1 MNALRRSFL
10 KLLGA
15 AGAAAV
21 TPGPALADRIRI
33 LPDGGGP
40 VDPGL
45 PGQVSPD
52 LQRTLGQLTVGP
64 GVTQAGLS
72 VLWLIG
78 GDSKGSAALP
88 AALEVLTLDEAR
100 ARGAL
105 TVVERAQASVP
116 DLIAENRGKA
126 HVLLLAG
133 EILIGGKQN
142 RVLREDL
149 LLPPLSGPRNV
160 SVYCVEQ
167 GRWNEGRKD
176 FESRSSV
183 VQPSVRSEVLR
194 KAEQGRIWSGVAAAS
209 RNLQAASPTGSYQAV
224 YDAPEV
230 KAHLDRATRSLEA
243 VPLPGVGR
251 RRGLRGPEPGRSGR
265 VPRRRALRPRV
276 AQAAA
281 RLRARRLPGRPERLG
296 RSGGA
301 KPRGGP
307 AARGRARGG
316 HPARERGGRTGSSS
330 SPSTSIAAPR
340 SSSRGRRCT
349 WRSCERRL
357 DRPRARAMMRPHA
370 EPRAGPSPPLSPA
383 RRRTAPMAARLPYL
397 DRAQVAPEI
406 QSVFDTLQRAA
417 GACSTSSGSWP
428 TTRGPCRRSIAWYP
442 RLREGPLD
450 LKLRYLAYVRA
461 SQLNRCRYCVTHNG
475 AAGRR
480 VGDPEGAAR
489 GAGRPSHEP
498 ALLRAR
504 AAGDQLCGGHDHRG
518 PGGRA
523 LVETLRQRLGP
534 EALVQL
540 TLTMAAA
547 NFTNR
552 FNEALGTELEREEA
566 RDG

>member
-21 TPGPALADRIRI
+21 TPGSALADRIRI
-33 LPDGGGP
+33 LPDGGAP
-40 VDPGL
+40 IDPGL

-64 GVTQAGLS
+64 AVTQAGLS
-72 VLWLIG
+72 VLWLVG
-78 GDSKGSAALP
+78 GDAKGP
-88 AALEVLTLDEAR
+88 AAVEVLTLDEAR

-167 GRWNEGRKD
+167 GRWNEDRKD

-243 VPLPGVGR
+243 VPLPGVVGAAVFVGPSLAGVDAFHAG
-251 RRGLRGPEPGRSGR
+251 GLFAREWPKLLRAYALDAYRAAPSGWDE
-265 VPRRRALRPRV
+265 
-276 AQAAA
+276 AAA
-281 RLRARRLPGRPERLG
+281 RSRVDGLLR
-296 RSGGA
+296 
-301 KPRGGP
+301 
-307 AARGRARGG
+307 
-316 HPARERGGRTGSSS
+316 
-330 SPSTSIAAPR
+330 
-340 SSSRGRRCT
+340 
-349 WRSCERRL
+349 
-357 DRPRARAMMRPHA
+357 
-370 EPRAGPSPPLSPA
+370 
-383 RRRTAPMAARLPYL
+383 
-397 DRAQVAPEI
+397 
-406 QSVFDTLQRAA
+406 
-417 GACSTSSGSWP
+417 
-428 TTRGPCRRSIAWYP
+428 
-442 RLREGPLD
+442 
-450 LKLRYLAYVRA
+450 
-461 SQLNRCRYCVTHNG
+461 
-475 AAGRR
+475 
-480 VGDPEGAAR
+480 GAAR
-489 GAGRPSHEP
+489 VEGTLRGSVGVGRLFEFALDKHRGA
-498 ALLRAR
+498 ALLFD
-504 AAGDQLCGGHDHRG
+504 GQ
-518 PGGRA
+518 A
-523 LVETLRQRLGP
+523 LHVAIL
-534 EALVQL
+534 
-540 TLTMAAA
+540 
-547 NFTNR
+547 
-552 FNEALGTELEREEA
+552 
-566 RDG
+566 